1 MKLITTI
8 CKTRCANMKSANPR
22 SALSPWNSCLFSGFT
37 WSLRQTENIKK
48 HCKTVAH
55 GMFNTVL
62 YQLFVSNKTLLVWWD
77 LSTYHPGQMSWP
89 LKWSHSKRSW
99 TGMCRQGSSTQTVS
113 RRSRKC
119 KVSKRQW
126 SSASWMSCWCIL
138 DIVSELQTL
147 KKSFCW
153 FYLTILWYIRLYTYT
168 SSVQ

>member
-1 MKLITTI
+1 M
-8 CKTRCANMKSANPR
+8 CKYEVCESPLSTKPLEFMLVLGIHLEPQANWKY
-22 SALSPWNSCLFSGFT
+22 
-37 WSLRQTENIKK
+37 KK
-48 HCKTVAH
+48 HCKPVAH